1 MVAKLKVT
9 IELPQGISV
18 VIDYDTMLVTTVD
31 PEGLTNQEKFTG
43 QQLMPRLEATIGKV
57 VSKGYI

>member
-1 MVAKLKVT
+1 MVDKLKVT
-9 IELPQGISV
+9 VELPQGMSV
-18 VIDYDTMLVTTVD
+18 VIDCDTMIVTTVD

-43 QQLMPRLEATIGKV
+43 KQLMPMLEAIAGKM